1 MESGWM
7 EWVMKCLDGTCGQ
20 NKMGEGWRDGGR
32 ERKEEDDGARQR
44 MIIVAPGTKT
54 VGASGEVGGN

>member
-1 MESGWM
+1 M
-7 EWVMKCLDGTCGQ
+7 DTCGQ
-20 NKMGEGWRDGGR
+20 NKMGEGREGGGER
-32 ERKEEDDGARQR
+32 ERKKDDGTRQR